1 MFNSEREM
9 QDKFIEVLKQMKTC
23 GNIFEEVGNA
33 DRHCRIDV
41 VEYKKDQITA
51 YELKLKD
58 YGKVFDQAWKLRAN
72 NLVNR
77 VYVVFPKKFYDI
89 NKERILEYKS
99 LHYRHIGIITFDGK
113 KIVKVKPADQYGF
126 KSIYESNVIRDLII
140 RGFHKDGINCRKSY
154 K

>member
-1 MFNSEREM
+1 MFNTEREM
-9 QDKFIEVLKQMKTC
+9 QDKFVKFLNLKKTC

-58 YGKVFDQAWKLRAN
+58 YGKAFDQAWKLRAN

-77 VYVVFPKKFYDI
+77 VYVVFPKEFY
-89 NKERILEYKS
+89 NLKKNRILEYKS

-113 KIVKVKPADQYGF
+113 KIVKVKPADQYRF
-126 KSIYESNVIRDLII
+126 KNIHESNIVRDLII